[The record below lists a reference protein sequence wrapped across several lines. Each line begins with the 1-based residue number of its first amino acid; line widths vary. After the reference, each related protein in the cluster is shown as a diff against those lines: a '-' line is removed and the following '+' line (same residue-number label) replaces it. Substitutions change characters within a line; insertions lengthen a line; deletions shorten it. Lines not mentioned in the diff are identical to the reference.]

1 MKQILVLAIVAMSF
15 TACQQ
20 NGSNAQSGA
29 DSTVSKSTAGSS
41 ISSTTV
47 SSSTTDAVV
56 PASADAAVLTFEK
69 PGYDFGKIK
78 EGTKVHYDFK
88 FKNTG
93 KSPLIISNATAT
105 CGCTIPEP
113 PKEPIQPGAEGVI
126 KVVFDSTG
134 KSGMQ
139 DKVITVTSNG
149 NPSVNDVHL
158 VGVVT
163 PAS

>member
-1 MKQILVLAIVAMSF
+1 MKQIFVLAIVAISF

-20 NGSNAQSGA
+20 NGSNNQTGS
-29 DSTVSKSTAGSS
+29 DSTANKSTSGSS
-41 ISSTTV
+41 V
-47 SSSTTDAVV
+47 SSAIVSSNVSDAVA
-56 PASADAAVLTFEK
+56 PAPADAAVLTFEK

-78 EGTKVHYDFK
+78 EGTKVRYNFK

-113 PKEPIQPGAEGVI
+113 PKDPIQPGAEGVI

-149 NPSVNDVHL
+149 NPAVSDVHL
-158 VGVVT
+158 WV
-163 PAS
+163 